1 MFLRLIRCRRP
12 LHPDPALNSGRGLS
26 FQAKTLRA
34 CMTKVC
40 FPVTSMRRVVL
51 STALSLC
58 SAAVLAQATIE
69 PLASP
74 AKQTGT
80 QALSLKELVNLLQTS
95 NKTILSKRADRD
107 IASTGIER
115 ASAAFET
122 TANVSA
128 TNGQSRTKNTFEE
141 DLVRKDLGSYRRD
154 GQDYT
159 VGVSQ
164 LFSSGAKV
172 ELKTTLSSFITNTNA
187 YDPLR
192 PPGAK
197 DNRSTFGFTLT
208 QPLARDAGFEVNGAR
223 LQVAKLDTV
232 AADHASSDTQTS
244 VVAEG
249 VIAYHELVLAQHRMA
264 AAQEKIRSG
273 ERLLAEARAMNR
285 QGRLADSE
293 VWEVENALARYAS
306 ALSEARQGERERAN
320 RLRTLFMSASADSR
334 DNLKATDALPAVA
347 FTPISFEDSLGV
359 ALAKRDDYQM
369 RKVMVQREGVQV
381 AYAENQARSRIDLIA
396 SYGIN
401 GLEYSEQSAFNWQRM
416 SDYPSWTLGVQL
428 LIPLDGNRQGRA
440 DTQAAALRR
449 EDALLSLKAAEISI
463 ANDIDT
469 SLALRASVAERWEL
483 WRQIAEREQKQLELE
498 LRKFTA
504 GRSDVREVLQR
515 EERVINAKLSTV
527 EQQAAYAKAQT
538 MLDAAQGT
546 LLERLP

>member
-1 MFLRLIRCRRP
+1 
-12 LHPDPALNSGRGLS
+12 
-26 FQAKTLRA
+26 
-34 CMTKVC
+34 MTKAC
-40 FPVTSMRRVVL
+40 FPVHTARHVFL
-51 STALSLC
+51 STALTVC
-58 SAAVLAQATIE
+58 STAALAQA
-69 PLASP
+69 PVAP
-74 AKQTGT
+74 AANPPNQANT
-80 QALSLKELVNLLQTS
+80 QALSLKELVKLLQTN
-95 NKTILSKRADRD
+95 NKTILSKRAERE
-107 IASTGIER
+107 ITATGIER
-115 ASAAFET
+115 AAAAFET

-141 DLVRKDLGSYRRD
+141 DLVRKDLGTYQRQ

-164 LFSSGAKV
+164 LFSTGAKV
-172 ELKTTLSSFITNTNA
+172 ELKTSLSSFITNTNA

-197 DNRSTFGFTLT
+197 DNRSSVGLSVT
-208 QPLARDAGFEVNGAR
+208 QPLARDAGFEVTGAR
-223 LQVAKLDTV
+223 VQVATLDTV
-232 AADHASSDTQTS
+232 AATHASADTQTS
-244 VVAEG
+244 TVAEG
-249 VIAYHELVLAQHRMA
+249 VIAYHELVLAQHRTS
-264 AAQEKIRSG
+264 AAQEKIRAG

-320 RLRTLFMSASADSR
+320 RLRTLFMSASADTNQS
-334 DNLKATDALPAVA
+334 LKATDALPAVA
-347 FTPISFEDSLGV
+347 FTPTRFEDSLGV
-359 ALAKRDDYQM
+359 ALTKREDFLM
-369 RKVMVQREGVQV
+369 RKVMVEREGVQV
-381 AYAENQARSRIDLIA
+381 AYAENQALPRIDLIA
-396 SYGIN
+396 SYGVN
-401 GLEYSEQSAFNWQRM
+401 GLEYSRQSAFNWQRM
-416 SDYPSWTLGVQL
+416 SNYPNWTVGVQL

-440 DTQAAALRR
+440 DTRAAALRR
-449 EDALLSLKAAEISI
+449 EDAVLNLKAAEIAI

-483 WRQIAEREQKQLELE
+483 WRQVAEREQKQLDLE
-498 LRKFTA
+498 YRKFTA